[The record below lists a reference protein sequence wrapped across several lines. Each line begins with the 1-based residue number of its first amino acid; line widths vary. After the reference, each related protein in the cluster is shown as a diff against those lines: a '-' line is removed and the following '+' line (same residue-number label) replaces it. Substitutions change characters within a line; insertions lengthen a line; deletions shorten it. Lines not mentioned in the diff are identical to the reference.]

1 MSIADN
7 ILSFYDSLFLSND
20 ILPVGIEVMNPFHD
34 PQVKQLTRQ
43 FYHKYF
49 SDQEPR
55 YMVIGINPGRFGGGV
70 TGIPFTDPHKLSGKC
85 GIAVEKL
92 SAPEL
97 SSDFMY
103 AMIDAYGGPE
113 KFYAKFFVTA
123 VCPLGFVQ
131 KKNGKETNYNYYDS
145 KELQTA
151 LKSFIL
157 STLKQ
162 QLSIGISADVCFC
175 LGTGKNYDY
184 LSKLNDTHHFF
195 RKIVALDHPRFI
207 MQYRRRKM
215 NEYLDKYVK
224 AFSEV

>member
-1 MSIADN
+1 MAA
-7 ILSFYDSLFLSND
+7 
-20 ILPVGIEVMNPFHD
+20 
-34 PQVKQLTRQ
+34 
-43 FYHKYF
+43 
-49 SDQEPR
+49 
-55 YMVIGINPGRFGGGV
+55 GV
-70 TGIPFTDPHKLSGKC
+70 TGIPFTDPHTLSGKC

-113 KFYAKFFVTA
+113 RFYAKFFVTA

-145 KELQTA
+145 KELQSA
-151 LKSFIL
+151 LTPFIL

-162 QLSIGISADVCFC
+162 QLNIGISTYVCFC

-184 LSKLNDTHHFF
+184 LLKLNDTHHLFK
-195 RKIVALDHPRFI
+195 RIVALDHPRFI
-207 MQYRRRKM
+207 MQYRRKKVD
-215 NEYLDKYVK
+215 EYIGKYLS